1 MNCRSKIKIIWG
13 FVICLSILLS
23 IPAQV
28 FSHSGHDHEDGPS
41 ITLPEVLAQVN
52 GTDIKKEDIWADLK
66 RSVKRYKAR
75 GMALTNEQE
84 KIAAKKLLDN
94 EIYFNLLLQ
103 KAQEM
108 KISVPTQKVDSQIE
122 SIRKKF
128 KSEEAF
134 LKKLESQSL
143 TLETYKKQLADDFLA
158 NAVLEKEVG
167 ASIEITDEI
176 LKNYYEKNKTRFTR
190 PEQRRASVILVKIK
204 GKDEVEAEKKALSI
218 IQNIQAELKK
228 GTGFSDLAKEF
239 SQDSLAKKG
248 GDLGLF
254 TKDHMFK
261 PFAEKAFKLKVG
273 EVTNVFRSK
282 HGLHLLKLTG
292 IVEGSKGGFDAEK
305 ENIRKSFLQEEIKKK
320 KKPYLDALRKEAKV
334 KVYF

>member
-1 MNCRSKIKIIWG
+1 MSFSSNTKITWVFI
-13 FVICLSILLS
+13 ICLSIILS
-23 IPAQV
+23 VPAQV
-28 FSHSGHDHEDGPS
+28 FAHAGHDHDDGPS
-41 ITLPEVLAQVN
+41 ISLPEVLAQVN
-52 GTDIKKEDIWADLK
+52 GRNIKKQDIWEDLK

-103 KAQEM
+103 KAQGL
-108 KISVPTQKVDSQIE
+108 KIPVPTQKVDNQIE
-122 SIRKKF
+122 SVRKKF

-167 ASIEITDEI
+167 AHIKITDEI
-176 LKNYYEKNKTRFTR
+176 LKNYYEKNKKRFTR

-204 GKDEVEAEKKALSI
+204 GKDKTEAEKKALEV
-218 IQNIQAELKK
+218 IQKIQAELKK
-228 GTGFSDLAKEF
+228 GTEFSDLAKEF

-273 EVTNVFRSK
+273 DVTDVFRSK

-292 IVEGSKGGFDAEK
+292 IVEGSKGGFDEEK
-305 ENIRKSFLQEEIKKK
+305 ENIRQSFLQEEIKKK
-320 KKPYLDALRKEAKV
+320 KKPYLDSLRKEAKV